1 MDKELFEILKSIQ
14 EDIREIKS
22 SQERVESKL
31 DHVFEQTVDLT
42 EFKTEVI
49 TKLDS
54 IQSDL
59 NAVEVVTS
67 KNWNDIARLKIIK

>member
-1 MDKELFEILKSIQ
+1 MDKELLEILKSIQ

-22 SQERVESKL
+22 GQERVESKL

-67 KNWNDIARLKIIK
+67 KNWNDIARLKVIK